1 MMGTTHAA
9 VGLLLALPVLVLE
22 PALAPAAALGA
33 VAGGIFPDF
42 DLLVGDHRKTL
53 HFPHYYWVVAVP
65 AGLLAVLVPRPLT
78 VAAALFVVAAAVHSG
93 TDWFGAG
100 VEARPWERTSPEAV
114 FVHTRGEWL
123 QPRYWVRYD
132 GAPEDLVLTVVC
144 STPGLFLFGPL
155 VRRVTVA
162 MVLVAVA
169 YTLVR
174 KRLPALEEKFI

>member
-9 VGLLLALPVLVLE
+9 VGLVLALPVLVLAPE
-22 PALAPAAALGA
+22 LAPAAALGA

-42 DLLVGDHRKTL
+42 DLLVGYHRKTL

-65 AGLLAVLVPRPLT
+65 ALLLAAVVPRPLT
-78 VAAALFVVAAAVHSG
+78 AAAALFLVAAAVHSG

-100 VEARPWERTSPEAV
+100 VEPRPWERTSPEAV

-123 QPRYWVRYD
+123 RPRYWVRYD
-132 GAPEDLVLTVVC
+132 GAPEDLALTAVL
-144 STPGLFLFGPL
+144 SAPGLFAFGRL

-162 MVLVAVA
+162 MLLVALA

>member
-9 VGLLLALPVLVLE
+9 VGLLLALPVLVVAPE
-22 PALAPAAALGA
+22 LAPAAALGA
-33 VAGGIFPDF
+33 ITGGFFPDF
-42 DLLVGDHRKTL
+42 DLLVGYHRKTL

-65 AGLLAVLVPRPLT
+65 AVLVAVVVPRPLT
-78 VAAALFVVAAAVHSG
+78 AAVALFFVAAAVHSG

-114 FVHTRGEWL
+114 FVHSRGEWL
-123 QPRYWVRYD
+123 RPRYWVRYD
-132 GAPEDLVLTVVC
+132 GAPEDLVLTVVF
-144 STPGLFLFGPL
+144 STPGLFVFGPF

-162 MVLVAVA
+162 LLVIATA